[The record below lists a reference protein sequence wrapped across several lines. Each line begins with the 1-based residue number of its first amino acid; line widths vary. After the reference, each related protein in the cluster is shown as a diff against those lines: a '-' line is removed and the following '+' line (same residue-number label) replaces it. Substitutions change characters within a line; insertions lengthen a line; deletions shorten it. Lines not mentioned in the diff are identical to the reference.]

1 MQKVYKIGDSKIH
14 GKGLIAIKDLAAGD
28 LVGLSHINN
37 EATPDVG
44 AFHNHSNNANT
55 VNVEVGNER
64 YLIVETPIKKG
75 EEITV
80 NYRLQPDLEQPEDF
94 LDKALDGGDI
104 NYPISGEVNYV
115 DGDNM
120 TLQPTR
126 SKTYANDILGQLTY
140 EQQMGT
146 ELPMA
151 QEGGNPSLYSFPTS
165 KDELAFKLDDIG
177 HEIENYLNNPS
188 QRAQDFSDSE
198 DELTNIDNLRH
209 AMASRYTAE
218 EIGNKVK
225 EIPYVGGFLDF
236 IGADKLAG
244 LIGSNALG
252 LGHEFSSLAVD
263 QRPFLP
269 ALQETGED
277 AFNNLIGSIVGSTNM
292 SSEKKDKLLTYLSH
306 NNLLPDGYV
315 KTEEGFSDDVYFK
328 NADGSRKQNGGDL
341 PKAQTG
347 FGSLLKPKTNSVQ
360 IGSGI
365 GGNTIFRDIKGLDR
379 ANFFHNQWYTHPD
392 YINQIRN
399 RNQWNLRDFNQ
410 NLIYSGEN
418 AHYPLIHKSGLV
430 KDGDGFTIATDQ
442 IDPIAAKFSMENYQ
456 TGTIPDGYYWINHA
470 GSPTQQ
476 FTPVKQGEN
485 IYEKFPFSM
494 GMNFVNSNRLNAE
507 NVKMHGLWDEYR
519 TKTKETP
526 ASLKRLWNNE
536 FIPSWK
542 KPWMITKR
550 ATSPA
555 REYLT
560 NSLTIGGHAQ
570 AFAPTNRFTTGV
582 GKSTGSQ
589 KDWKRFAPSLNV
601 QSGFS
606 DIPNVGIIG
615 MNYSFLDR
623 LLPEH
628 HVSTVVHER
637 GHLLDN
643 QGGIYPDK
651 YRGMFEDAINWNFN
665 TKGGKIGEKFGAG
678 EDGQMNLFN
687 MKPYYTEPT
696 EQYARMMEE
705 RFRLGLRP
713 GDEYTFD
720 MFNQNPK
727 MFGMGKYLLKDNDGV
742 PVNFIKNMNSIYKE
756 GGSLLKAQDGI
767 TEFEINKHGHIET
780 EEGYDKEKLFEFAKD
795 KYTKVNTA
803 TQKNDL
809 VTKLNSSA
817 FRERYKKNYYNITGE
832 TLSEEELTNR
842 INQQSDFTGAGP
854 DFHVTMP
861 YITTS
866 TDGRKQSFTPYISP
880 FAGTDDDGNTIGL
893 QGRLD
898 WRRNQG
904 LYQQKN
910 SNDTDGNLFGSDYYD
925 KVTNPDFPELANYP
939 YIPQLNL
946 YRDPYLMS
954 ANQMRSH
961 DNEGNTIVHEY
972 AHSYNTDDSPLFN
985 AAGTD
990 FSNLSRD
997 EYDKD
1002 GNVIKKGTYTE
1013 MPGERYKAWLS
1024 NLFGEDYFDKTK
1036 NKQGTW
1042 AMQPWEISS
1051 IKAETE
1057 GQLKQNNIWDH
1068 TKGEFGEDNLDKM
1081 ILGNHRLDIGSHGR
1095 DPLNRMGYTALE
1107 RMHYKNTRNLDKQQ
1121 ETNWEI
1127 DDSPNTYILDNI
1139 INAEDNASMD
1149 METFNAI
1156 FNNSQSNLKDRQKYS
1171 DYNALLE
1178 DYRKGNKYK
1187 KKRATEVINA
1197 IHKAVKD
1204 QINQGYEKENEKF
1217 QIEYNKK
1224 KEEVLPKLK
1233 QYFNEIAQNE
1243 EIGDDIGDPMSVK
1256 YGGSLPKAQNGGDY
1270 PTQADID
1277 KFHTL
1282 NNENYLDAQRQAV
1295 GDNINVLLEH
1305 NVDMWRPDVSR
1316 YENLNPLKN
1325 CWYDNTCVEAVKNGY
1340 EWAGYDS
1347 GIPDN
1352 VYDNETFFKNYKDYG
1367 FELIDIK
1374 DVSDIK
1380 KGDVL
1385 QYYTEAAQH
1394 DFSENHWTDRRILG
1408 IDDDNPVL
1416 DFPENQFHMG
1426 IYMGDGMYWGDG
1438 SKDEPAL
1445 LSDIYKN
1452 EDGTDKNKFRVFR
1465 KKKADYIS
1473 KKQYGG
1479 SLPKAQS
1486 GLGKLFQTKPR
1497 TQKGIIT
1504 NIADDINLY
1513 GYNYAKDAFGNTGS
1527 MLSGSVYIPADYSRS
1542 IRNFRGLQNTSEYD
1556 PSTRFL
1562 MNEYT
1567 VDSAPFKF
1575 SEQDWIDNPS
1585 GWYASTLLGADGKPL
1600 HISDNSL
1607 ALALSNKIQG
1617 NNVIW
1622 KNTTNQEQPINLTRN
1637 FNLGQNTLTGI
1648 HGDIN
1653 QLREL
1658 YKSGDP
1664 YQLGSITSWG
1674 IGNTGLRQFGT
1685 DRYVIKDFNTD
1696 YPALLNEYKGLT
1708 DNQAKTW
1715 RERELLLDDP
1725 TFKVTNII
1733 ENAPRLPDWRITTS
1747 PETVLK
1753 GTHGASDWKIGE
1765 DIWKNTGDGNIITHF
1780 SPFNKYVLGKK
1791 NPYYESLQDISRTDP
1806 NFRIKAIPNYGTDI
1820 ELKIIKKKGGEI
1832 MKKSK
1837 YQDSPFTKG
1846 KITYSDPTKILNDL
1860 ISKGVFTSEFKMG
1873 GEKKLDNGFTIK
1885 KQFDN
1890 SKNIPYVTYMNE
1902 PNIEGRIYYDSDS
1915 GEDLNDFNVIN
1926 VEEDL
1931 IKRKIKHNRTKDII
1945 LKYESGDELSNA
1957 ERAHLNSLGLLD

>member
-1 MQKVYKIGDSKIH
+1 MEKVYKIGDSKIH

-94 LDKALDGGDI
+94 LDKALDGGDVD
-104 NYPISGEVNYV
+104 YPISGEVNYV
-115 DGDNM
+115 NGDNM

-146 ELPMA
+146 DLPMA
-151 QEGGNPSLYSFPTS
+151 QEGGNPNLYSFPAS

-177 HEIENYLNNPS
+177 HRIENYLNNPS

-292 SSEKKDKLLTYLSH
+292 SSEKKDKIITYLSH

-341 PKAQTG
+341 PKAQMAG
-347 FGSLLKPKTNSVQ
+347 GLGSLLKPKTNSVQ

-365 GGNTIFRDIKGLDR
+365 GGNTIFRDIKGLDK

-456 TGTIPDGYYWINHA
+456 TGTIPDDYYWINHV
-470 GSPTQQ
+470 GSPTKE

-485 IYEKFPFSM
+485 LYEKFPFAM

-507 NVKMHGLWDEYR
+507 NLKMHGLWDEYR

-582 GKSTGSQ
+582 GKSTGSS
-589 KDWKRFAPSLNV
+589 KDWKRFTPSLNV

-606 DIPNVGIIG
+606 DIPNVGMIG

-623 LLPEH
+623 FAPKH
-628 HVSTVVHER
+628 HISTVVHER

-651 YRGMFEDAINWNFN
+651 YRGMFEDAIDWNFN

-678 EDGQMNLFN
+678 EDGQMNMFN
-687 MKPYYTEPT
+687 MKPYYTDPT

-705 RFRLGLRP
+705 RFRLGLKP

-720 MFNQNPK
+720 MFKQNPR
-727 MFGMGKYLLKDNDGV
+727 MFGMGKYLLKDQDGV

-866 TDGRKQSFTPYISP
+866 SGGHKQSFTPYISP
-880 FAGTDDDGNTIGL
+880 FAGTDDNGNRIGL
-893 QGRLD
+893 QGRFD
-898 WRRNQG
+898 WRSNQG

-910 SNDTDGNLFGSDYYD
+910 NNDTDGNLFGSDYYD

-939 YIPQLNL
+939 YITQLNL
-946 YRDPYLMS
+946 YRDPYIMS
-954 ANQMRSH
+954 ENQMRSH

-972 AHSYNTDDSPLFN
+972 AHSYNTGDSPLFN

-990 FSNLSRD
+990 FSDLSRD
-997 EYDKD
+997 EYDID
-1002 GNVIKKGTYTE
+1002 GNLIKEGTYTE
-1013 MPGERYKAWLS
+1013 MPGERYKTWLS

-1036 NKQGTW
+1036 NKKGTW

-1081 ILGNHRLDIGSHGR
+1081 ILGDYRLDIGSHGR

-1127 DDSPNTYILDNI
+1127 DDNPSTYILDNI

-1149 METFNAI
+1149 METFNSI

-1178 DYRKGNKYK
+1178 DYRNGNKYK

-1204 QINQGYEKENEKF
+1204 QVNQGYEKENEKF

-1224 KEEVLPKLK
+1224 KGEVLPKLK

-1256 YGGSLPKAQNGGDY
+1256 YGGSLPKAQN
-1270 PTQADID
+1270 
-1277 KFHTL
+1277 
-1282 NNENYLDAQRQAV
+1282 
-1295 GDNINVLLEH
+1295 
-1305 NVDMWRPDVSR
+1305 
-1316 YENLNPLKN
+1316 
-1325 CWYDNTCVEAVKNGY
+1325 
-1340 EWAGYDS
+1340 
-1347 GIPDN
+1347 
-1352 VYDNETFFKNYKDYG
+1352 
-1367 FELIDIK
+1367 
-1374 DVSDIK
+1374 
-1380 KGDVL
+1380 
-1385 QYYTEAAQH
+1385 
-1394 DFSENHWTDRRILG
+1394 
-1408 IDDDNPVL
+1408 
-1416 DFPENQFHMG
+1416 
-1426 IYMGDGMYWGDG
+1426 
-1438 SKDEPAL
+1438 
-1445 LSDIYKN
+1445 
-1452 EDGTDKNKFRVFR
+1452 
-1465 KKKADYIS
+1465 
-1473 KKQYGG
+1473 
-1479 SLPKAQS
+1479 

-1527 MLSGSVYIPADYSRS
+1527 MLSGSVYMPTDYSRS

-1585 GWYASTLLGADGKPL
+1585 GWHASTLLGADGKPL

-1674 IGNTGLRQFGT
+1674 IGNTGLQQFGT

-1708 DNQAKTW
+1708 ANQAKTW

-1753 GTHGASDWKIGE
+1753 GTLGASDWKIGE

-1806 NFRIKAIPNYGTDI
+1806 NFKIKAIPNYGTDI

-1860 ISKGVFTSEFKMG
+1860 VSKGVFTSEFKMG

-1915 GEDLNDFNVIN
+1915 SEDLDDFNVIN

>member
-1 MQKVYKIGDSKIH
+1 MEKVYKIGDSKIH

-44 AFHNHSNNANT
+44 AFHNHSDNANT

-104 NYPISGEVNYV
+104 DYPISGEVNYV
-115 DGDNM
+115 NGDRM

-140 EQQMGT
+140 EQQVGT
-146 ELPMA
+146 ELPIV
-151 QEGGNPSLYSFPTS
+151 QEGGDPNLYSFPTS
-165 KDELAFKLDDIG
+165 KDEFSFKLDDIG
-177 HEIENYLNNPS
+177 HRIENYLNNPS

-263 QRPFLP
+263 ERPFLP

-277 AFNNLIGSIVGSTNM
+277 AFNNLIGSIIGSTNM
-292 SSEKKDKLLTYLSH
+292 SSEEKDKMITYLSH

-347 FGSLLKPKTNSVQ
+347 YGNLFKPKTNSVQ

-365 GGNTIFRDIKGLDR
+365 GGNTIFRDIKGLDK
-379 ANFFHNQWYTHPD
+379 ANLFHNQWYTHPN

-418 AHYPLIHKSGLV
+418 SVYPLVHKSGLV
-430 KDGDGFTIATDQ
+430 KDGDGNFTLATDQ

-456 TGTIPDGYYWINHA
+456 TGTIPDDYYWIDYA
-470 GSPTQQ
+470 GSPKNQ

-485 IYEKFPFSM
+485 LYEKFPFAM

-507 NVKMHGLWDEYR
+507 NLKMHGLWDEYR
-519 TKTKETP
+519 TKTKEIP
-526 ASLKRLWNNE
+526 KNLKGVWNSE

-542 KPWMITKR
+542 KPWMMAKR
-550 ATSPA
+550 ATYPA
-555 REYLT
+555 RNYLS
-560 NSLTIGGHAQ
+560 NSFTIGGHAQ
-570 AFAPTNRFTTGV
+570 AFEPANKYTSGV
-582 GKSTGSQ
+582 RGSGSSL
-589 KDWKRFAPSLNV
+589 DWKRFAPSFNA
-601 QSGFS
+601 QSGFT
-606 DIPNVGIIG
+606 DLPYTGTIG
-615 MNYSFLDR
+615 MNYSFLDK
-623 LLPEH
+623 LFPNDQ
-628 HVSTVVHER
+628 VSTVVHER

-643 QGGIYPDK
+643 QGGIYPNK
-651 YRGMFEDAINWNFN
+651 YRHMFDDAIDWSFN

-678 EDGQMNLFN
+678 ADGRINMFN
-687 MKPYYTEPT
+687 MKPYYTDPT

-705 RFRLGLRP
+705 RFRLGLTP
-713 GDEYTFD
+713 GDEYTLD

-727 MFGMGKYLLKDNDGV
+727 MFGMGDYLLKDKDGV
-742 PVNFIKNMNSIYKE
+742 PVNFIKNMNTIFKE

-780 EEGYDKEKLFEFAKD
+780 EKGYDEEALFNFVKD
-795 KYTKVNTA
+795 KYNKVDTT

-809 VTKLNSSA
+809 VTKLNSPA
-817 FRERYKKNYYNITGE
+817 FRERYRKNVFNITGE
-832 TLSEEELTNR
+832 NLSEEELTNR

-854 DFHVTMP
+854 SFHVTMP
-861 YITTS
+861 YITRSSGKGYMRNT
-866 TDGRKQSFTPYISP
+866 TPYISP
-880 FAGTDDDGNTIGL
+880 FAGTGADGKRIGL
-893 QGRLD
+893 QGNLS
-898 WRRNQG
+898 WMSNQG

-910 SNDTDGNLFGSDYYD
+910 KTGFDGSLFGSDYYD
-925 KVTNPDFPELANYP
+925 QVTNHDFPELAQYP
-939 YIPQLNL
+939 YVPQLNL
-946 YRDPYLMS
+946 YRDPYSMGN
-954 ANQMRSH
+954 NQVRSH
-961 DNEGNTIVHEY
+961 DNQGNTIVHEY
-972 AHSYNTDDSPLFN
+972 AHSYNTGDSPLFSPL
-985 AAGTD
+985 GKYFTD
-990 FSNLSRD
+990 LDRD
-997 EYDKD
+997 EEDAD
-1002 GNVIKKGTYTE
+1002 GNIIRKGTYRE
-1013 MPGERYKAWLS
+1013 IPGEKYKGWLS
-1024 NLFGEDYFDKTK
+1024 NLFGEDYFDPSQ
-1036 NKQGTW
+1036 NQYGTW
-1042 AMQPWEISS
+1042 AMHPWEISS
-1051 IKAETE
+1051 IKSETE
-1057 GQLKQNNIWDH
+1057 AQLKNNNIWDH
-1068 TKGEFGEDNLDKM
+1068 TKGEFTEANLDKM
-1081 ILGNHRLDIGSHGR
+1081 IKNDSRIDIGGHGR

-1107 RMHYKNTRNLDKQQ
+1107 RMHYNNKRSLDKQD
-1121 ETNWEI
+1121 EAN
-1127 DDSPNTYILDNI
+1127 YILDNYPNDYIQDNI
-1139 INAEDNASMD
+1139 INAGDDASMD
-1149 METFNAI
+1149 MDTFNTI

-1178 DYRKGNKYK
+1178 DYNGRNKRKKE
-1187 KKRATEVINA
+1187 RATEVINA
-1197 IHKAVKD
+1197 IHKAVRD
-1204 QINQGYEKENEKF
+1204 QINQGYKKENEKF

-1224 KEEVLPKLK
+1224 KGEVLPKLEM
-1233 QYFNEIAQNE
+1233 YFNEIAMEN
-1243 EIGDDIGDPMSVK
+1243 GDQPIMARD
-1256 YGGSLPKAQNGGDY
+1256 
-1270 PTQADID
+1270 
-1277 KFHTL
+1277 
-1282 NNENYLDAQRQAV
+1282 
-1295 GDNINVLLEH
+1295 
-1305 NVDMWRPDVSR
+1305 
-1316 YENLNPLKN
+1316 
-1325 CWYDNTCVEAVKNGY
+1325 
-1340 EWAGYDS
+1340 
-1347 GIPDN
+1347 
-1352 VYDNETFFKNYKDYG
+1352 
-1367 FELIDIK
+1367 
-1374 DVSDIK
+1374 
-1380 KGDVL
+1380 
-1385 QYYTEAAQH
+1385 
-1394 DFSENHWTDRRILG
+1394 
-1408 IDDDNPVL
+1408 
-1416 DFPENQFHMG
+1416 
-1426 IYMGDGMYWGDG
+1426 
-1438 SKDEPAL
+1438 
-1445 LSDIYKN
+1445 
-1452 EDGTDKNKFRVFR
+1452 
-1465 KKKADYIS
+1465 
-1473 KKQYGG
+1473 GG

-1486 GLGKLFQTKPR
+1486 GLFKFKPR
-1497 TQKGIIT
+1497 TKSGTIT

-1513 GYNYAKDAFGNTGS
+1513 GYNYAKDAFGNTGA
-1527 MLSGSVYIPADYSRS
+1527 MLSGSVHVPTDYARS

-1575 SEQDWIDNPS
+1575 SEQDWLDNPS
-1585 GWYASTLLGADGKPL
+1585 GWHASTLLGADGKPL

-1622 KNTTNQEQPINLTRN
+1622 KNPTNQELPINLTRN

-1674 IGNTGLRQFGT
+1674 IGNTGLKQFGS
-1685 DRYVIKDFNTD
+1685 DRYVIKDFDTK

-1715 RERELLLDDP
+1715 RERELLLDNP

-1753 GTHGASDWKIGE
+1753 GTLGASDWKIGE
-1765 DIWKNTGDGNIITHF
+1765 DMWKNTGDGNVITHF
-1780 SPFNKYVLGKK
+1780 DPFNKYILGKR
-1791 NPYYESLQDISRTDP
+1791 NPYYESLQHISRTDP
-1806 NFRIKAIPNYGTDI
+1806 KFRIKAIPNYGTDI
-1820 ELKIIKKKGGEI
+1820 ELNIIKKKGGEI
-1832 MKKSK
+1832 MKKPK

-1860 ISKGVFTSEFKMG
+1860 ISQGIFTSEFKMG
-1873 GEKKLDNGFTIK
+1873 GEKKLNNGFTVK

-1890 SKNIPYVTYMNE
+1890 NKNIPYVTYMNE

-1915 GEDLNDFNVIN
+1915 SENLDDFNVID
-1926 VEEDL
+1926 VETEL
-1931 IKRKIKHNRTKDII
+1931 IKRKIKHKRTKDII